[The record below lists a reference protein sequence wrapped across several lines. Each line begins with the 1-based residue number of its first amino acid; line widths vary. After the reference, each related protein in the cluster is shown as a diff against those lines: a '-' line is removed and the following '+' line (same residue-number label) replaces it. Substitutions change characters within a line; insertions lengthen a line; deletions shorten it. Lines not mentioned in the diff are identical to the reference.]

1 MNSSPAKR
9 NRVDP
14 INFLR
19 VTAVM
24 MVFLLHVFLGPLR
37 NQTNPLIFLLN
48 TPAWAGIWIF
58 LFISGY
64 LIGKGFFEQRY
75 ELTMK
80 GVLRFFWSRFL
91 KIAPIYYVFCFLVGY
106 FLSYDFTV
114 GNPKVILHILT
125 FTYNGNPGVTGIGA
139 TWYISTVMQ
148 LYLLSPFLYF
158 LVRKM
163 NNKYTQLSLFLL
175 IVVAGLLLR
184 LYLLHLG
191 ADWYSRIYTLSLS
204 NIDIFGCGL
213 LLNALLQGNRLSS
226 KRHAGLLTRVTA
238 LSCLVS
244 LIVVNCYLSFQNTPS
259 LTTVYKYYL
268 PSAYIIVCSFYVLA
282 FSPPSPHTAG
292 NEPFSWRAVLGNP
305 FRLIDGLS
313 IISLEFYLCHSNVKS
328 IFETHSKYS
337 KLTLESNLTLGS
349 YLEFLVIVFLL
360 TVAVS
365 VLLHLLRN
373 QIDHIL
379 EPSRSAA
386 VVPYRGS

>member
-1 MNSSPAKR
+1 MNTSLAKR
-9 NRVDP
+9 NQVDP
-14 INFLR
+14 IDFLR

-37 NQTNPLIFLLN
+37 DQTNPLIFLLR

-75 ELTMK
+75 ELTMN

-106 FLSYDFTV
+106 FLSYDFMV
-114 GNPKVILHILT
+114 ANPKVILHILT
-125 FTYNGNPGVTGIGA
+125 FTYNGAPGVTGIGA

-184 LYLLHLG
+184 LFLLHLG
-191 ADWYSRIYTLSLS
+191 ADWYSKIYTLSLS
-204 NIDIFGCGL
+204 NIDIFACGL
-213 LLNALLQGNRLSS
+213 LLNALLQENRLSS
-226 KRHAGLLTRVTA
+226 KRHAGLLTKVTA
-238 LSCLVS
+238 VSCLVS
-244 LIVVNCYLSFQNTPS
+244 LIAVNCYLSFQNTPS
-259 LTTVYKYYL
+259 LTTVYQYYL

-282 FSPPSPHTAG
+282 FSSSSPHVAG

-305 FRLIDGLS
+305 LRLIDGLS

-328 IFETHSKYS
+328 AFETHFKYS
-337 KLTLESNLTLGS
+337 TLTLGAYS
-349 YLEFLVIVFLL
+349 EYLVIVFLL

-365 VLLHLLRN
+365 VLLHLLRR
-373 QIDHIL
+373 QIDHVL
-379 EPSRSAA
+379 EPLRSA
-386 VVPYRGS
+386 V